1 MMTKV
6 MVGDTLESRH
16 SRRKGKQVK
25 VTAVDDKRVYFE
37 VTRDHDDA
45 QVSTVGSVS
54 SVKLKN
60 LNKDYKK
67 ITVDPEPVLMPNP
80 EEIFGSVNLNLFIP
94 DEVLANSVQESED
107 EELTP
112 EDEASLHEAL
122 NTVGYYKMPDETAMV
137 SDISEA
143 LQSIQDDEGVTVSL
157 EDITSTVVQYIKSF
171 N

>member
-45 QVSTVGSVS
+45 QVSTVGSTS

-67 ITVDPEPVLMPNP
+67 ITVDPEPILMPNP
-80 EEIFGSVNLNLFIP
+80 EELIDSITVFVPN
-94 DEVLANSVQESED
+94 EVLANSVQESED

-122 NTVGYYKMPDETAMV
+122 KTVGYYKMPDETAMV

-157 EDITSTVVQYIKSF
+157 EDITSTVVEYIKSF

>member
-1 MMTKV
+1 MTKV
-6 MVGDTLESRH
+6 MVGDVLESRH

-37 VTRDHDDA
+37 VIRDHDDA
-45 QVSTVGSVS
+45 HVSTVGSTS

-67 ITVDPEPVLMPNP
+67 VTVDPEPVLMPNP
-80 EEIFGSVNLNLFIP
+80 EELIDSITVFVP
-94 DEVLANSVQESED
+94 DEVFSQSVQESED

-112 EDEASLHEAL
+112 EDEATLHEAL
-122 NTVGYYKMPDETAMV
+122 NTVGYYKMPDETVMV

-143 LQSIQDDEGVTVSL
+143 LQAIQDDEGVTASL
-157 EDITSTVVQYIKSF
+157 EDITSTVIQYIKSF